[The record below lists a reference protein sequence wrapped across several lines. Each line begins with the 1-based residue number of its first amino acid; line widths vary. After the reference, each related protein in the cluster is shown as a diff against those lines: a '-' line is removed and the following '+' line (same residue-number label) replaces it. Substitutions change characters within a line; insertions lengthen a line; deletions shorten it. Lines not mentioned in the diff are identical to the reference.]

1 MSSFQALTASLIVHV
16 LMLFWLSHTETP
28 DDRNNYKEI
37 EVVYQDSYKK
47 KQQMVEQTEVPVD
60 KLLEVKPEEKQ
71 ADFLSEKT
79 VRVKQESQARNSGAT
94 TNRSPRPI
102 KKFVQKQKSQNETD
116 VGNQPQVR
124 TSEAPQWNPGFSAN
138 DDALPANIRIGDFT
152 ALNTDAHLF
161 YTFFARIKDQI
172 RYRWVDR
179 VESAIES
186 ARIGELRNRNQ
197 SVWQTY
203 IEVVLDKEGRYLGA
217 TIMKPS
223 GLPNFD
229 RAAVLAFRDG
239 APFPNPPRELVK
251 NDGKIY
257 LEYAFQV
264 NWDPSRVT
272 FKQNF

>member
-1 MSSFQALTASLIVHV
+1 MTSFQALTASLIIHV
-16 LMLFWLSHTETP
+16 FLLFWLSHTDTPETKSYNEF
-28 DDRNNYKEI
+28 D
-37 EVVYQDSYKK
+37 VVYLDKEE
-47 KQQMVEQTEVPVD
+47 KQKQMVEQADVPVD
-60 KLLEVKPEEKQ
+60 KLLQVSPEEKQ

-79 VRVKQESQARNSGAT
+79 IRVKEETQAQVSGAKA
-94 TNRSPRPI
+94 NRAPRPVN
-102 KKFVQKQKSQNETD
+102 KAKRQRETPAENGD
-116 VGNQPQVR
+116 SPQ
-124 TSEAPQWNPGFSAN
+124 SASAEPAQWNPGFSTN

-172 RYRWVDR
+172 RYRWVAR
-179 VESAIES
+179 VENVIDTANGTEV
-186 ARIGELRNRNQ
+186 RNRNQ
-197 SVWQTY
+197 SIWQTY
-203 IEVVLDKEGRYLGA
+203 IEVILDANGKFLNA
-217 TIMKPS
+217 SVMKPS
-223 GLPNFD
+223 GLAGFD
-229 RAAVLAFRDG
+229 KAAILAFRDG

>member
-16 LMLFWLSHTETP
+16 LMLFWLSHSETP
-28 DDRNNYKEI
+28 ADRNNYKEI
-37 EVVYQDSYKK
+37 EVVYQESEKK
-47 KQQMVEQTEVPVD
+47 KQQMVEQTEAPVD
-60 KLLEVKPEEKQ
+60 KLLEVKPEEKE

-79 VRVKQESQARNSGAT
+79 VRVKEESQARNSGAT
-94 TNRSPRPI
+94 VNKSPRPL
-102 KKFVQKQKSQNETD
+102 KTVVKRQKSQNETL
-116 VGNQPQVR
+116 GSQPHTN

-172 RYRWVDR
+172 RYRWVAR
-179 VESAIES
+179 VENAIETTKL
-186 ARIGELRNRNQ
+186 GELKNRNQ
-197 SVWQTY
+197 STWQTY
-203 IEVVLDKEGRYLGA
+203 VEVVLDKEGRYLGA
-217 TIMKPS
+217 TVMKPS
-223 GLPNFD
+223 GLPGFD
-229 RAAVLAFRDG
+229 KAAVLAFRDG

>member
-1 MSSFQALTASLIVHV
+1 MSSFQALTASLIIHV

-28 DDRNNYKEI
+28 AHPNNYNEI
-37 EVVYQDSYKK
+37 EVVYQDSKSK
-47 KQQMVEQTEVPVD
+47 KQQMVEQTEIPVD

-71 ADFLSEKT
+71 TDFLSEKT
-79 VRVKQESQARNSGAT
+79 VRVKEESQARNSGAT
-94 TNRSPRPI
+94 VNRAPRPI
-102 KKFVQKQKSQNETD
+102 KKFVKKQKNQNETD
-116 VGNQPQVR
+116 FGNRPHN
-124 TSEAPQWNPGFSAN
+124 TSEAPPWNPGFSAN

-172 RYRWVDR
+172 RYRWVNR
-179 VESAIES
+179 VENAIETT
-186 ARIGELRNRNQ
+186 RINDLKNHNQ
-197 SVWQTY
+197 STWQTY
-203 IEVVLDKEGRYLGA
+203 IEVVLDKDGRYLGA
-217 TIMKPS
+217 TVMKPS
-223 GLPNFD
+223 GLPSFD
-229 RAAVLAFRDG
+229 KAAVLAFRDG
-239 APFPNPPRELVK
+239 APFPNPPRELIK